1 MIEIEKEGIERVV
14 VLMSRFTREPVIY
27 TNLDGWLD
35 RIVERCVEVGDY
47 CVLYDGPPNFGDGKG
62 GLRDV

>member
-1 MIEIEKEGIERVV
+1 MIDIQKAGIERVV
-14 VLMSRFTREPVIY
+14 VLISRFTLEPVTY

-47 CVLYDGPPNFGDGKG
+47 CIVYDGPPNWGKEK
-62 GLRDV
+62 RT